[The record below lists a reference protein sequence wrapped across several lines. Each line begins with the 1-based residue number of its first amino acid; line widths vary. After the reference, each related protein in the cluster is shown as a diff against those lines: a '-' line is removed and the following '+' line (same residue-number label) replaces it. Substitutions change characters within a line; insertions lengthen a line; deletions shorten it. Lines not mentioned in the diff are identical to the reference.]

1 MRCAELIRHAPDAP
15 MAYAMLAQT
24 CHAAGLTREA
34 TLNAFLASQRALQC
48 DTPATSSRSRTSC
61 SNSANG
67 TWPTPRW
74 GSSIRRIRTTRASL
88 SKSVRL
94 YSSLEDPAA
103 GHGLPRARARE
114 GVDNPRG
121 EHVRH
126 RSQLSRASSTG
137 RWPLRRRACQAPCH
151 GHAHWFRAQ
160 LGRNEGTHARVA
172 RMRAALSNTDSGTT
186 TYLPCTTGCS
196 RSSTHWAKTRRG
208 LGVPD
213 GRRAG
218 APQSHHARCRAGKRR
233 CTTGLIQ
240 ATSDCFFDVCGD
252 VPRDATP
259 IFVVGMPRTGTT
271 LLERI
276 LGNHPQ
282 IKTCGELNDFRQQ
295 MQWANNQRLSLTLD
309 PGIGDF
315 VARLDP
321 SVVGNRYLIKTEW
334 AAERNGLYVDK
345 HPMNFQWCGPILK
358 ALPHAKIL
366 HLRRHPLD
374 SCFSN
379 LKELFAH
386 QYYPYSYQ
394 LDELATHYR
403 NYARLMR
410 HWHAIAP
417 GRILDVRYEDL
428 VSQPDVEARRVQAY
442 LGLPEVEGVTDILAN
457 KTVTTT
463 ASTLQLRQP
472 IHTRNVGGW
481 RRYAQ
486 GLAPVQAML
495 ADLIATTKLRMPSHF
510 RVRPSPLI
518 SRARLLSGARLYL
531 RKTKTPCRPA
541 FAEPARRAC
550 AAPRGRAPLSGRY
563 RSIPKPMPAE
573 LSSLLN
579 APPRLKDAWS
589 PICLE

>member
-1 MRCAELIRHAPDAP
+1 MQQPDLQALWQQAVDHFRHQRFGEAEMRCAELIRHAPDAP

-34 TLNAFLASQRALQC
+34 THNAFLASQRALNANAG
-48 DTPATSSRSRTSC
+48 DIVEIANVLLELGEWHLAYATLGLVDPSHPDNAC
-61 SNSANG
+61 LLVDIG
-67 TWPTPRW
+67 
-74 GSSIRRIRTTRASL
+74 
-88 SKSVRL
+88 RL
-94 YSSLEDPAA
+94 YSSLEDQ
-103 GHGLPRARARE
+103 PRALHCLDLARE
-114 GVDNPRG
+114 KGIDNPVVANMQG
-121 EHVRH
+121 IVR
-126 RSQLSRASSTG
+126 SFVGQLDGAVASCEES
-137 RWPLRRRACQAPCH
+137 LAKAPCF

-160 LGRNEGTHARVA
+160 LGRKDGAHERVA
-172 RMRAALSNTDSGTT
+172 RMRAAFSNPALDNDDI
-186 TYLPCTTGCS
+186 TYL
-196 RSSTHWAKTRRG
+196 HYG
-208 LGVPD
+208 LFKELDALGEAD
-213 GRRAG
+213 AAWDALMAG
-218 APQSHHARCRAGKRR
+218 AQARRSA
-233 CTTGLIQ
+233 TTHDAAQETAAYDALIE

-295 MQWANNQRLSLTLD
+295 MQWVNNRRLTLTLE
-309 PGIGDF
+309 PWIGDY

-321 SVVGNRYLIKTEW
+321 TLLGRRYLAKTAWRAEG
-334 AAERNGLYVDK
+334 AAFYADK
-345 HPMNFQWCGPILK
+345 HPMNFQWCGAILK
-358 ALPHAKIL
+358 AMPHAKIV
-366 HLRRHPLD
+366 HLRRHPMD

-386 QYYPYSYQ
+386 HYYPYSYA

-428 VSQPDVEARRVQAY
+428 VSQSDIEARRVQAY

-495 ADLIATTKLRMPSHF
+495 ADLIAD
-510 RVRPSPLI
+510 
-518 SRARLLSGARLYL
+518 Y
-531 RKTKTPCRPA
+531 
-541 FAEPARRAC
+541 E
-550 AAPRGRAPLSGRY
+550 AADAIALPREAIAG
-563 RSIPKPMPAE
+563 
-573 LSSLLN
+573 
-579 APPRLKDAWS
+579 
-589 PICLE
+589 